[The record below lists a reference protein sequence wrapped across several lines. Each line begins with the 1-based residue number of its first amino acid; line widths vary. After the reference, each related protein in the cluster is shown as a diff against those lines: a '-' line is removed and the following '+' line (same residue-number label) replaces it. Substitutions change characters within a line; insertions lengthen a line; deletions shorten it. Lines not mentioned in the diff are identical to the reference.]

1 MTTETMLIKEA
12 AEYLGVT
19 IGTMQRYVRQGKIPA
34 KISETEKWV
43 SFEVFTKDVRE
54 LKRKRASSDPSFRR
68 GPRPKG
74 GGQSLMYFPRP
85 AKWNS
90 EITSVISP
98 EERVIIL
105 EWFANLRKDAPQQ
118 FEKEL
123 KEMVD

>member
-1 MTTETMLIKEA
+1 MTKTMLIKEA

-19 IGTMQRYVRQGKIPA
+19 IGTMQRYVRQGKIPY
-34 KISETEKWV
+34 KVSETGKWV
-43 SFEVFTKDVRE
+43 SFEVKAEDVFE

-68 GPRPKG
+68 GPKPSEG

-90 EITSVISP
+90 EITNILSP
-98 EERVIIL
+98 KERTAIL
-105 EWFANLRKDAPQQ
+105 EWFANLKKDAPQQ